1 MMLAFEGVDGKSLRE
16 KKESFGE
23 ERGSIDSV
31 DGADDKDGSEGI
43 VDKTPTERERIR
55 EAKRSLK

>member
-1 MMLAFEGVDGKSLRE
+1 MLAFEGVDGLSLGE

-31 DGADDKDGSEGI
+31 DGADAKDGSEGI
-43 VDKTPTERERIR
+43 VDKTSTERERLR
-55 EAKRSLK
+55 EAKGALR